1 MYADYGVDVNA
12 IVADMDRREA
22 AQSLLD
28 DADTENVNE
37 DDDE

>member
-1 MYADYGVDVNA
+1 MFDDYGVDVNA

-22 AQSLLD
+22 NDFEA
-28 DADTENVNE
+28 DAEVNP